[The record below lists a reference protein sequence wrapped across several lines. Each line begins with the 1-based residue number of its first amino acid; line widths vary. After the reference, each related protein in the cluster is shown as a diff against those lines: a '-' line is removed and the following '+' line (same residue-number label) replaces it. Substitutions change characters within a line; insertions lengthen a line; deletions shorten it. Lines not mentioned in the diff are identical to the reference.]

1 MSGRAFFN
9 KVKAGIGILLT
20 KRSIE
25 NNISMTKEV
34 FPEGEAVFRHKPHSA
49 ELFTITVDEI
59 DKAGESFI
67 GIIRIDE
74 PDAAYFLFFLRG
86 DAYAA
91 GYITNG
97 KPMPLSIRTSYSTC
111 QLLQTRELFLCLK

>member
-1 MSGRAFFN
+1 
-9 KVKAGIGILLT
+9 
-20 KRSIE
+20 
-25 NNISMTKEV
+25 MTKEV
-34 FPEGEAVFRHKPHSA
+34 FPEGEAVFRHKTHSA

-97 KPMPLSIRTSYSTC
+97 KPMPLSIKDFIQHLSAVTDRRTLSLSKIDPV
-111 QLLQTRELFLCLK
+111 LLKGLLVFLQREPSLKATTDMI